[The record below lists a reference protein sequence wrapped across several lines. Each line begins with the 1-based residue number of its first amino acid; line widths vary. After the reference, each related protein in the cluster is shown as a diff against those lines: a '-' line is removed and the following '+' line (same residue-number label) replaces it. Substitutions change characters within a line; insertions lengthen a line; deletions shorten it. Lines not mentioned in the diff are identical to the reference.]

1 MERPGSEAS
10 ARFDPEW
17 RAKVL
22 PLGGSEVVETATD
35 TEANS
40 LETLVGD
47 LGRDPEECRRAFL
60 GLQSLDVD
68 ARLSIIEGLTELSF
82 GTGVRCLLELLSA
95 ESDPTTSQAA
105 LSAIAKLDRL
115 EPQSELTE
123 FPSDPASHTETFRA
137 TVPQRIGGR
146 AEDSAAITRAGDG
159 SHLLLA
165 DSLVTA
171 VDGDGKGAIG
181 ISVCRDS
188 RRITALFLCQVER
201 GLLDAEGQIEE
212 ESLEAGEL
220 LRSFRAQAN
229 VPLISDVEELA
240 LGLLAGEL
248 MLNNPRI
255 PRPVGRWLDEA
266 LGTRV
271 QPRAF
276 AVEGLSDDVETPG
289 PGELLLRAEE
299 LLESCP
305 TWLDSSELTFE
316 LAEEIVLRE
325 GRANA
330 DSQRDSGAFRFLFE
344 HRFLDR
350 LERYRRML
358 LWMSRFWEFG
368 GQPNLARSAQIFA
381 EQLSDEQNA
390 VPAHPFIV
398 VLTTRSLDAAQDQI
412 GTSSDPR
419 AVRRGL

>member
-1 MERPGSEAS
+1 M
-10 ARFDPEW
+10 D
-17 RAKVL
+17 L

-47 LGRDPEECRRAFL
+47 LGRDPEECRRAVM

-68 ARLSIIEGLTELSF
+68 ARLSIIEGLTEISS
-82 GTGVRCLLELLSA
+82 GPGVRCLLELLTA
-95 ESDPTTSQAA
+95 ESDPSTSQAA
-105 LSAIAKLDRL
+105 LSAIAKLDCL
-115 EPQSELTE
+115 EPRSEPSQ
-123 FPSDPASHTETFRA
+123 FPSDQASHTEAFKA
-137 TVPQRIGGR
+137 AVPQRIGGK

-159 SHLLLA
+159 SHLLLT

-171 VDGDGKGAIG
+171 VDGDGRGAIG
-181 ISVCRDS
+181 ISVRRDS

-212 ESLEAGEL
+212 QSLEAGDL

-248 MLNNPRI
+248 MLNNPRV
-255 PRPVGRWLDEA
+255 PRPVSRWLDEA
-266 LGTRV
+266 LGTRL

-276 AVEGLSDDVETPG
+276 PVQDLSDDVEPPG
-289 PGELLLRAEE
+289 AEELLLRAEE
-299 LLESCP
+299 ILEACP

-316 LAEEIVLRE
+316 LAEEIALRE
-325 GRANA
+325 GPAHA

-350 LERYRRML
+350 LEHYRRML

-398 VLTTRSLDAAQDQI
+398 ALTTLSLDEAQDQI

-419 AVRRGL
+419 AFRRGL